1 MIELKQVRHEQDK
14 LLHLRTE
21 VEEDL
26 KRIRARIVHVED
38 EASEYLPEVQR
49 EILSLLCKLQQDQV
63 SKMSV
68 EIEGELKRRGALL
81 LRCLRQKAL
90 GEAIIHR
97 QRHFLNGKH

>member
-1 MIELKQVRHEQDK
+1 MKQVRVEQDK

-26 KRIRARIVHVED
+26 KQSRFKIAQVEE
-38 EASEYLPEVQR
+38 EATQYLPEVQR

-63 SKMSV
+63 NKMSV
-68 EIEGELKRRGALL
+68 EIEGELKRRGTLL

-97 QRHFLNGKH
+97 QRHFLNGK